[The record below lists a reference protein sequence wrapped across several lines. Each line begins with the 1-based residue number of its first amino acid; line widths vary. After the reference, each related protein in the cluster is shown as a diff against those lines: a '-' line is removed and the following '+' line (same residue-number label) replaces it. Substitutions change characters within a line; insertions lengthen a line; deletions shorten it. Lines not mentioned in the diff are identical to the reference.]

1 MKRSLRRA
9 SWISL
14 FSLACTASFLSAC
27 STHHW
32 AEVQASQ
39 LPPPPGEKVIHTD
52 RLVVEVTDVS
62 EETQCVVY
70 KSYHPVCFYNVR
82 SSIESG
88 LKRSLWPAFPEVSIG
103 SKKDAGPQDYFLQV
117 EVTLDALPPDDEGP
131 GWSAGA
137 RSRYRLFR
145 GDELLSEQT
154 LASRSRAHFP
164 YGAPLGEGATEVVD
178 ATIIHMATMVSQV
191 PESKPDAAMP
201 LPQVAARDIKPRKN
215 ENSAPAHSSSESAV
229 AKNPASDSTPNKASE
244 SQAKVSAESKGAKSD
259 AALKPRL

>member
-1 MKRSLRRA
+1 MKRTLRRA
-9 SWISL
+9 SWVSL
-14 FSLACTASFLSAC
+14 LSLACAAISLSAC

-39 LPPPPGEKVIHTD
+39 LPPPPGDKVIHTD

-62 EETQCVVY
+62 QETQCVVY

-82 SSIESG
+82 SSLESG
-88 LKRSLWPAFPEVSIG
+88 LKRSLWPAFPEVQIG

-145 GDELLSEQT
+145 GEELLSEQT

-164 YGAPLGEGATEVVD
+164 YGAPLGEGATEVID
-178 ATIIHMATMVSQV
+178 ATIIHMASVVSQV
-191 PESKPDAAMP
+191 PESKPDAPVP
-201 LPQVAARDIKPRKN
+201 LPQVAARDVEPRKKGN
-215 ENSAPAHSSSESAV
+215 TAPVKTAPQQAV
-229 AKNPASDSTPNKASE
+229 AKKDTPESSPKKARDTE
-244 SQAKVSAESKGAKSD
+244 PQASAERKGAKSEVS
-259 AALKPRL
+259 LKPRL